1 MINQFS
7 DKCSLLHLWRNA
19 NCFFCFLL
27 HIFAFFLGVLLLT
40 HHPHWLFWS
49 DFLLI
54 LYWCH
59 VPLFLW
65 FCCMCGRCS
74 RYLGL
79 NSFECL
85 CVFSVFSVVT
95 SSVCLHLVLFLVFV
109 VFCLFVECEL
119 CLCLWK
125 SLSTFSVCIL
135 CYVFAGTAW
144 CTCEYVFVLEALF
157 VCITLT
163 CVCVQGQ
170 CHRFWTVL
178 RRFMRWRTAAR
189 KTWTSSTVSFKISTS
204 TPC

>member
-1 MINQFS
+1 MLIISF
-7 DKCSLLHLWRNA
+7 R
-19 NCFFCFLL
+19 FPL

-85 CVFSVFSVVT
+85 CVLSVSPVVT
-95 SSVCLHLVLFLVFV
+95 SSVCLRLVLFLVFV
-109 VFCLFVECEL
+109 VFLP
-119 CLCLWK
+119 
-125 SLSTFSVCIL
+125 VCRM
-135 CYVFAGTAW
+135 W
-144 CTCEYVFVLEALF
+144 SVFVDESVHVQCLHYVLCVCRDCLVYLWVCVREALF

-163 CVCVQGQ
+163 CACVYRGSITGFGQ
-170 CHRFWTVL
+170 SWGDSCADGLQWERHGLPPQCLPRSAPPHPV
-178 RRFMRWRTAAR
+178 R
-189 KTWTSSTVSFKISTS
+189 
-204 TPC
+204 CE